1 MINIFWGICLTMI
14 VFKDFVNI
22 FTKTCHFSAN
32 DDDIAV
38 LITLVLLASTLS
50 FSGSLKPVIC
60 LVLAKLKFVLLSY
73 INLILKFSVAV
84 DFITTRQLPD
94 SKLPTSNF

>member
-38 LITLVLLASTLS
+38 LIILVLLASTLQ
-50 FSGSLKPVIC
+50 FSES
-60 LVLAKLKFVLLSY
+60 
-73 INLILKFSVAV
+73 
-84 DFITTRQLPD
+84 
-94 SKLPTSNF
+94 